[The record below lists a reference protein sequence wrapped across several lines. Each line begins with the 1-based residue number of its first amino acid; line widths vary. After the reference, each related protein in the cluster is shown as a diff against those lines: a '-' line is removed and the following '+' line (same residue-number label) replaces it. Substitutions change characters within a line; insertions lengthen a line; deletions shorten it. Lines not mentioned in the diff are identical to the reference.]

1 MNQSNLIELFIKERD
16 YELGIFGDYQNNP
29 ALNLA
34 SFITFLKIYLDKVEK
49 SYAGVWSTKDEFP
62 DWLKDTAES
71 KVGQSAPVKAY
82 ENLIKL
88 MALAGAALEAYVE
101 VDIDL
106 WRTQPITNS
115 KKWINNKIE
124 GEI

>member
-82 ENLIKL
+82 
-88 MALAGAALEAYVE
+88 VE